1 MIERTT
7 IVTAQITDIAKSYG
21 SNVEAVIDTPEQIE
35 EYKKYIA
42 KRLKGVLDADDV
54 VVTIQDLV
62 NDEAR
67 E

>member
-7 IVTAQITDIAKSYG
+7 IVTAQITEISKSYG
-21 SNVEAVIDTPEQIE
+21 SDVEAVIDTPEQIE
-35 EYKKYIA
+35 EYKNYIA
-42 KRLKGVLDADDV
+42 QRLKGVLDADDV
-54 VVTIQDLV
+54 VVTIQDFV

>member
-7 IVTAQITDIAKSYG
+7 IVTAQITDIEKFVV
-21 SNVEAVIDTPEQIE
+21 NDVEAVIDTPEQIE
-35 EYKKYIA
+35 EYKKSIA

-54 VVTIQDLV
+54 VVTIQDFV
-62 NDEAR
+62 NDEVK

>member
-7 IVTAQITDIAKSYG
+7 IITAQITDIAKSYG

-54 VVTIQDLV
+54 VVTIQDFV

>member
-54 VVTIQDLV
+54 VVTIQDFV